1 MIGFVNVYKPKG
13 VTSFKIVGEIR
24 KIFGIK
30 HIGHL
35 GTLDPMAEGV
45 LPIAIGKATKFFDY
59 FLKKE
64 KEYQAEFK
72 VGYETNTLDAEGEI
86 VEESNV
92 KVDLH
97 QVQEMC
103 KNFVGKISQKP
114 PKFSAIKING
124 QRAYKLARDGKE
136 FDIKPKDVEIYGLT
150 ASSIAGD
157 NLYGLKIWCSAG
169 TYIRSLGCDIFRALN
184 TRATMTKL
192 VRTRSG
198 SFKISNSM
206 TIEEIS
212 TEPQSALI
220 SIEDALENVDVIS
233 LNEVEFTKIKNGVV
247 IKTNIKDGIYLA
259 KYLDKII
266 ALVNIANGHMK
277 SEINLIEGNN

>member
-24 KIFGIK
+24 RIFGIK
-30 HIGHL
+30 HVGHL

-64 KEYQAEFK
+64 KEYEAEFK
-72 VGYETNTLDAEGEI
+72 VGYETNTLDADGEI
-86 VEESNV
+86 AEESDVIVNL
-92 KVDLH
+92 K

-103 KNFVGKISQKP
+103 KKFVGKISQKP

-124 QRAYKLARDGKE
+124 QRAYKLARDGKD
-136 FDIKPKDVEIYGLT
+136 FDIKPKDIEIYGLT
-150 ASSIAGD
+150 ASSIGDD
-157 NLYGLKIWCSAG
+157 NLYSLKIWCSAG

-192 VRTRSG
+192 VRIRSG
-198 SFKISNSM
+198 SFKIADSM

-212 TEPQSALI
+212 ANPQKAII
-220 SIEDALENVDVIS
+220 SIEDALENVGIINLS
-233 LNEVEFTKIKNGVV
+233 ESEFTKIKNGVV
-247 IKTNIKDGIYLA
+247 VKTNFQDGVYLA
-259 KYLDKII
+259 KHLDGVV
-266 ALVNIANGHMK
+266 ALVNIINGQMK